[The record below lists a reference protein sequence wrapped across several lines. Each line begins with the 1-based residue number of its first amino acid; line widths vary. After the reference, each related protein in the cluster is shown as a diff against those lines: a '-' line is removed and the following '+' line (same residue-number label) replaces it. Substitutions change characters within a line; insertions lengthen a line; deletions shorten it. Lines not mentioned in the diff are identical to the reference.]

1 MILGS
6 KNFFFPSARIG
17 PKTSSKGK
25 LGLKKRLKQVS
36 ELYKAS
42 EKSYRRKNFFSI
54 FDYNFFQ
61 RLSTGLRP
69 R

>member
-36 ELYKAS
+36 ELYEAS
-42 EKSYRRKNFFSI
+42 EKSYRRKNFF
-54 FDYNFFQ
+54 FDF
-61 RLSTGLRP
+61 
-69 R
+69 